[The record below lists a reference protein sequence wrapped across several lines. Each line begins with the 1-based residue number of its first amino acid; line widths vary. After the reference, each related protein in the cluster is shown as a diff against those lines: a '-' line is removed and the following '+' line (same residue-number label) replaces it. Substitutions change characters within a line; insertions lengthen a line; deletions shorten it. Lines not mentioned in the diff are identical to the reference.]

1 MKELEIT
8 ATVENLPKVI
18 KFVEEQIAS
27 FGCPLGVRAQ
37 IDVAVEEVFVN
48 IAHYAYYP
56 DTGPAVVRVETVKE
70 PLQVILT
77 FLDHGVPFDPLKK
90 NDPNI
95 EQPLNNRDPG
105 GLGIFMVRK
114 IMDAVSYEYRNGQN
128 ILTFSKKVKQNK

>member
-18 KFVEEQIAS
+18 KFVEEQIAA
-27 FGCPLGVRAQ
+27 FGCSLGVRAQ

-56 DTGPAVVRVETVKE
+56 DTGPAVVRVETVEE

-128 ILTFSKKVKQNK
+128 ILTFSKKV

>member
-8 ATVENLPKVI
+8 ATVANLPKVI
-18 KFVEEQIAS
+18 KFVEEQIKS
-27 FGCPLGVRAQ
+27 FGCSLGVRAQ

-56 DTGPAVVRVETVKE
+56 DTGPAVIRVETVKE

-90 NDPNI
+90 NDPDI
-95 EQPLNNRDPG
+95 EQPLDDRDPG

-114 IMDAVSYEYRNGQN
+114 IMDDVSYEYRNGQN
-128 ILTFSKKVKQNK
+128 ILTFTKKM